1 MADLIGVDI
10 EAQFAHAPDVLGS
23 EVSGEMVLLDSKN
36 WNYAQLDD
44 IGSRIWELL
53 KEPRTLSALVEE
65 LIREFAVNEELCRV
79 DTEAFLLDSI
89 KNGIVVRREASFRDA
104 AAGELAV
111 AVPAAV
117 DGGRNQSQPAP
128 AAAR

>member
-1 MADLIGVDI
+1 MADLTGVDI

-23 EVSGEMVLLDSKN
+23 EVCGELVLLDSKN
-36 WNYAQLDD
+36 WNYVELDD

-53 KEPRTLSALVEE
+53 KEPRTLSALVAE

-89 KNGIVVRREASFRDA
+89 KNGIVISREASFREA
-104 AAGELAV
+104 ATG
-111 AVPAAV
+111 
-117 DGGRNQSQPAP
+117 
-128 AAAR
+128 